1 MCAIVLVVIVF
12 STQVL
17 AQNRAYVSKTGND
30 INDCFTP
37 TTSCATFPRAILQA
51 ADKGE
56 IICLDSGFFGV
67 INLTFSIHINCEG
80 NIAQTGVNFNTVNIG
95 PTDTVVLNG
104 IDIDHRG
111 FLGASPALA
120 FTGSGTLYLH
130 NSTIRGAANT
140 GLSFTPNG
148 SAKLFI
154 TNTKIDN
161 NSGFG
166 VTIQPTVG
174 RSSVNIDGLSVTGN
188 KGGILAAALGS
199 AGASIQLEMRNS
211 NLSQNAD
218 FGLFSGGVTL
228 PIVAVIDNSVISNNA
243 NVGVKSNGSN
253 SQVFISNS
261 TISGNKIGWN
271 FSTGGKLFSYG
282 NNNVTNLTTQGGPS
296 SKILQQ

>member
-1 MCAIVLVVIVF
+1 M
-12 STQVL
+12 
-17 AQNRAYVSKTGND
+17 
-30 INDCFTP
+30 
-37 TTSCATFPRAILQA
+37 
-51 ADKGE
+51 
-56 IICLDSGFFGV
+56 CLDSGFFGA
-67 INLTFSIHINCEG
+67 INITFSIHINCEG
-80 NIAQTGVNFNTVNIG
+80 HIAQSGYNYNTVNIG
-95 PTDTVVLNG
+95 PADTVVLNG

-111 FLGASPALA
+111 FPGTIPALA

-130 NSTIRGAANT
+130 NSTIRGTST
-140 GLSFTPNG
+140 GLSFTPNNT
-148 SAKLFI
+148 AKLFI

-174 RSSVNIDGLSVTGN
+174 RSSVNIDGLSATGN
-188 KGGILAAALGS
+188 KGGVLAAALGN

-228 PIVAVIDNSVISNNA
+228 PIVTVIDNSVISNNA

-261 TISGNKIGWN
+261 TISGNKIGWI
-271 FSTGGKLFSYG
+271 FSTGVSFSA
-282 NNNVTNLTTQGGPS
+282 TEIIMSQT
-296 SKILQQ
+296 